1 MPRTS
6 MSLMVSA
13 ACALTLVAG
22 SVFAQPA
29 GGGAGG
35 GAGTRQPGGGG
46 GGGVGGRGMGGGM
59 MFGGMGGGMMGGMDG
74 QSISSADL
82 DKYGKI
88 LDLSPEQHDAV
99 KALHEGYTAEVAK
112 LRERAQKM
120 MEDAREEFRETR
132 DPAIWQEIGEKIT
145 PIREEGKKIEKQF
158 LEDMKSLL
166 TDKQA
171 PLWGRVEKTRKREQ
185 TIRRGFISGETVD
198 VIRVVERMNLPEE
211 QMKTINPTLE
221 RYENDLDPVLT
232 KRNELFEAGMSQM
245 RTLMQDVM
253 QGKTEEADKRMSE
266 ARDASVRVRDVN
278 RRYAKEIAS
287 LLPPE
292 SSAKFDEEFKRES
305 FPRIYR
311 QSRYAQTVIDSAMK
325 MEGVDE
331 TQRKSIEAIAETYKR
346 DTQTLNKKAE
356 EATEASE
363 STMTVSGM
371 MTRMGGDDPA
381 MSELRRSRTE
391 LENKT
396 IEAVKALLTESQRA
410 QLPER
415 GREGRGGGG
424 GGEGTPG
431 MDRGNGGGGGND
443 GQPQRRRPRGNN
455 NNNGGGGNG

>member
-1 MPRTS
+1 MARKS
-6 MSLMVSA
+6 ISLLVSA
-13 ACALTLVAG
+13 GCALTLVAG
-22 SVFAQPA
+22 SIFAQPA
-29 GGGAGG
+29 GGGGGGQG
-35 GAGTRQPGGGG
+35 GAGARQPGGAGGGG
-46 GGGVGGRGMGGGM
+46 GGGRGFGGGGM
-59 MFGGMGGGMMGGMDG
+59 FGGLGGGMMGGMDG
-74 QSISSADL
+74 QAISTADL

-88 LDLSPEQHDAV
+88 LDMTPEQHDAV

-112 LRERAQKM
+112 LRERAQKI

-132 DPAIWQEIGEKIT
+132 DPSVWQEIGEKIT
-145 PIREEGKKIEKQF
+145 PIRDEGRKVEKQF

-166 TDKQA
+166 TEKQM

-211 QMKTINPTLE
+211 QMKMVNPTLE

-232 KRNELFEAGMSQM
+232 KRNEVMEAGMSQM

-253 QGKTEEADKRMSE
+253 AGKTEEADKRMNE

-278 RRYAKEIAS
+278 RRFAKEIAS

-292 SSAKFDEEFKRES
+292 SSAKFVEEFKRES
-305 FPRIYR
+305 FPQVYR
-311 QSRYAQTVIDSAMK
+311 QNRYAQTVIDAVTK

-356 EATEASE
+356 EATEANE
-363 STMTVSGM
+363 ATMTVSGM
-371 MTRMGGDDPA
+371 MQRFTAGDPA
-381 MSELRRSRTE
+381 MDELRRSRTE

-396 IEAVKALLTESQRA
+396 VEAVKALLTEDQQK

-415 GREGRGGGG
+415 GRGGRGGGEG
-424 GGEGTPG
+424 GPG
-431 MDRGNGGGGGND
+431 MDRGNGGGGND
-443 GQPQRRRPRGNN
+443 GQQPQRRRPRGNN
-455 NNNGGGGNG
+455 NNGGGGNG

>member
-1 MPRTS
+1 MARKS
-6 MSLMVSA
+6 ISLMVSA

-29 GGGAGG
+29 GGGGGGGQG
-35 GAGTRQPGGGG
+35 GAGNRQPGGGG
-46 GGGVGGRGMGGGM
+46 GAGGGRGMGGGM

-88 LDLSPEQHDAV
+88 LDLTPEQHDAV

-132 DPAIWQEIGEKIT
+132 DPAVWQEIGEKIT
-145 PIREEGKKIEKQF
+145 PIRDEGRKVEKQF
-158 LEDMKSLL
+158 LDDMKSLL
-166 TDKQA
+166 TEKQM

-371 MTRMGGDDPA
+371 MQRFGGDDPA
-381 MSELRRSRTE
+381 MNELRRSRTD

-396 IEAVKALLTESQRA
+396 VEAVKALLTEDQRK

-415 GREGRGGGG
+415 GRGGGG
-424 GGEGTPG
+424 GGDGGPG
-431 MDRGNGGGGGND
+431 MDRGNGNGGGGND

-455 NNNGGGGNG
+455 NNNNGGNG

>member
-1 MPRTS
+1 MARKS
-6 MSLMVSA
+6 ISLMVSA
-13 ACALTLVAG
+13 ACALTLIAG

-29 GGGAGG
+29 GGGGQG
-35 GAGTRQPGGGG
+35 GAGIRQPGG
-46 GGGVGGRGMGGGM
+46 GGRGMGGGM
-59 MFGGMGGGMMGGMDG
+59 MFGGMGGGMFGNMDG
-74 QSISSADL
+74 QSISTADL

-88 LDLSPEQHDAV
+88 LDLTPEQHDAV

-132 DPAIWQEIGEKIT
+132 DPAVWQEIGEKIT
-145 PIREEGKKIEKQF
+145 PIRDEGRKVEKQF
-158 LEDMKSLL
+158 LDDMKSLL
-166 TDKQA
+166 TEKQM

-211 QMKTINPTLE
+211 QMKAINPTLE

-311 QSRYAQTVIDSAMK
+311 QSRYAQTVIDAAMK

-371 MTRMGGDDPA
+371 MQRFGGDDPA
-381 MSELRRSRTE
+381 MNELRRSRTD

-396 IEAVKALLTESQRA
+396 VEAVKALLTEDQRK

-415 GREGRGGGG
+415 GRGGGG
-424 GGEGTPG
+424 GGGDGGPG
-431 MDRGNGGGGGND
+431 MDRGNGGGGGGNE

-455 NNNGGGGNG
+455 NNGGGNG

>member
-1 MPRTS
+1 
-6 MSLMVSA
+6 
-13 ACALTLVAG
+13 
-22 SVFAQPA
+22 
-29 GGGAGG
+29 
-35 GAGTRQPGGGG
+35 
-46 GGGVGGRGMGGGM
+46 
-59 MFGGMGGGMMGGMDG
+59 MFGGMGGGMMGGMEG

-88 LDLSPEQHDAV
+88 LDMTPEQHDAV

-120 MEDAREEFRETR
+120 MEEVREEFRETGDASVWR
-132 DPAIWQEIGEKIT
+132 DLGEKIT
-145 PIREEGKKIEKQF
+145 PIREEGKKVEKQF
-158 LEDMKSLL
+158 LEDVKSLL
-166 TDKQA
+166 TEKQM

-198 VIRVVERMNLPEE
+198 VIRVVEQMNLPEE
-211 QMKTINPTLE
+211 QMKAINPTLE

-278 RRYAKEIAS
+278 RRYAKEISS

-311 QSRYAQTVIDSAMK
+311 QSRYAQTVIDAALK

-331 TQRKSIEAIAETYKR
+331 TKRKSIEAIAETYKR
-346 DTQTLNKKAE
+346 DTQSLNKKAE

-371 MTRMGGDDPA
+371 MQRMGGEDPT
-381 MSELRRSRTE
+381 MNELRRSRTD

-396 IEAVKALLTESQRA
+396 VEAVKSLLTEDQQS
-410 QLPER
+410 QLPR
-415 GREGRGGGG
+415 RGRGGGDG
-424 GGEGTPG
+424 GPG
-431 MDRGNGGGGGND
+431 MDRGNGGGND

-455 NNNGGGGNG
+455 NGGGGNG